1 MSGPETSL
9 IISPM
14 DFGRFFMKPSGFWRT
29 LVGCLPSRVDSCKC
43 LSKAEWIL
51 ANPFKSR
58 VNSRKPFI
66 QSRVDSRKP
75 LQKPSEF
82 SQTFYPKPSGF
93 SQMFIKSRV
102 DSRRCLP
109 SRLDSRKSCAKPSR
123 FWRNL
128 LRNQVDFRQAFIT
141 QTDSLQVFLLSKSL
155 IPRNVIQKCYQSSI
169 FQVAGPTKAVFTSIF
184 SRPQCFSYVG
194 HYPSEGN

>member
-93 SQMFIKSRV
+93 SQMFIQSRV
-102 DSRRCLP
+102 DSRKC
-109 SRLDSRKSCAKPSR
+109 
-123 FWRNL
+123 
-128 LRNQVDFRQAFIT
+128 
-141 QTDSLQVFLLSKSL
+141 LSKAMWIL
-155 IPRNVIQKCYQSSI
+155 ADVYQAGWILANLVLSPVDSGEI
-169 FQVAGPTKAVFTSIF
+169 FYETRWISGKLS
-184 SRPQCFSYVG
+184 
-194 HYPSEGN
+194 